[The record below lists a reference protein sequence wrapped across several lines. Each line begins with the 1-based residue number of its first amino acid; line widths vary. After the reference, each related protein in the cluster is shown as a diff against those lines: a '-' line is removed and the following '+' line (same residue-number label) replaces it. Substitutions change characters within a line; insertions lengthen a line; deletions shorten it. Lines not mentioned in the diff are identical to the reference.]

1 MHSVRYTSFPTSS
14 DRNDR
19 TLHLLYTL
27 FNHILT
33 TSCALPYFAACA
45 SSNAFSSPCSS
56 ISAGPKLP
64 ARDEASDPVQENPLP
79 EERLLGDRLT
89 EALLALHLP
98 TCIER
103 GGERRGMSQS
113 NGLRVPLAVVDDKE
127 QYR

>member
-1 MHSVRYTSFPTSS
+1 
-14 DRNDR
+14 
-19 TLHLLYTL
+19 
-27 FNHILT
+27 
-33 TSCALPYFAACA
+33 
-45 SSNAFSSPCSS
+45 
-56 ISAGPKLP
+56 
-64 ARDEASDPVQENPLP
+64 VQENPLP